1 MDTPLVVGAGPVGLA
16 AALFLARHDIR
27 PRLIEKRLEPAATSR
42 ALAVNPRT
50 LALLEPTGVTGEM
63 LARGLKVEEARLWH
77 QDRVI
82 ARIPVRALG
91 GAYPFMLALS
101 QATSET
107 LLTEA
112 LAGHGV
118 APERGVELV
127 SCAEHDAMDVTLAIG
142 GETQL
147 ARPAWV
153 LGADGAH
160 SVVRDSLH
168 IGFPGHALAE
178 PWSLMDV
185 PLEGDI
191 DAAAAHIRLFDD
203 GGFLF
208 MLRAVADART
218 ERPPYLWRLIG
229 NGPDLPGRLKDAW
242 PAGPPTWTS
251 RFHIAHRIA
260 DHLCRGQ
267 AYLAGDAAHIH
278 SPLGARGMNLGIE
291 DAWVFAEQAAH
302 GRLSHYGHI
311 RRHVDHEVVRRIE
324 TLTTLVLA
332 RQPWLRGVRDRVLP
346 ALLNLPIRMQIL
358 RTLAGLDHTVE
369 V

>member
-27 PRLIEKRLEPAATSR
+27 ARLIEKRLEPAATSR
-42 ALAVNPRT
+42 ALAINPRT
-50 LALLEPTGVTGEM
+50 LQLLEPTGVTAKMVE
-63 LARGLKVEEARLWH
+63 RGLKVEEARFWH
-77 QDRVI
+77 EDRVI
-82 ARIPVRALG
+82 ARIPVHALG

-101 QATSET
+101 QAASEA
-107 LLTEA
+107 LLNEA
-112 LAGHGV
+112 LAGYGLG
-118 APERGVELV
+118 PERGVELV
-127 SCAEHDAMDVTLAIG
+127 SCAEHDGMDVTLAAR
-142 GETQL
+142 GETEIS
-147 ARPAWV
+147 RPAWV

-168 IGFPGHALAE
+168 IGFPGHTLAE

-191 DAAAAHIRLFDD
+191 DAAVAHICLFDD

-229 NGPDLPGRLKDAW
+229 NAPNLLGRLKVVQ
-242 PAGPPTWTS
+242 PAGLPTWTS
-251 RFHIAHRIA
+251 SFHISHRIA

-291 DAWVFAEQAAH
+291 DAWVFAEQAAR

-311 RRHVDHEVVRRIE
+311 RRHVDHDVVRRIE
-324 TLTTLVLA
+324 TLTALVLG
-332 RQPWLRGVRDRVLP
+332 RQPWLRGVRDMVLP
-346 ALLNLPIRMQIL
+346 AVLNLPIRMQIL
-358 RTLAGLDHTVE
+358 RTLAGLDHNVE